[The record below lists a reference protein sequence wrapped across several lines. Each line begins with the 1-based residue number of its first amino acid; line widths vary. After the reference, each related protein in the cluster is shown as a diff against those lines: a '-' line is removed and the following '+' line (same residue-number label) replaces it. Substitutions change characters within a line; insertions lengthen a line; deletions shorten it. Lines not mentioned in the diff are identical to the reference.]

1 MVQALAILCSALSR
15 SSGMDTAQISKDFM
29 NSGGGGGVFMM
40 SNTWR
45 DEQHP
50 SFINFISAF
59 LDFIFNCGGSS
70 VAFVFVTSLE
80 STAIS
85 QLFGRVEKL
94 KMQFPTLCVVITLPT
109 MEQDDLFVRSSL
121 KFGMELGMPTLVLVK
136 DLEQENVTAQLKAE
150 RKQTV
155 QAPGIFQRVIKAIP
169 GIDTPDTNASNHEA
183 FSTPLIVTDLA
194 KSRVVAIEKSDDIQ
208 RRYNDVIGVLH
219 RRHHEAFS
227 TCYRSR
233 KE

>member
-1 MVQALAILCSALSR
+1 
-15 SSGMDTAQISKDFM
+15 MDTAQISKDFM

-40 SNTWR
+40 SNIWR

-50 SFINFISAF
+50 SLINFISAF
-59 LDFIFNCGGSS
+59 LAANSFRLNFVPISPDFIFNCGGSS

-136 DLEQENVTAQLKAE
+136 DLEVGFKKITEIAHHELVSKQEDVTAQLKAE

-169 GIDTPDTNASNHEA
+169 GIDTPDTNAYQTKE
-183 FSTPLIVTDLA
+183 
-194 KSRVVAIEKSDDIQ
+194 
-208 RRYNDVIGVLH
+208 RRCG
-219 RRHHEAFS
+219 R
-227 TCYRSR
+227 
-233 KE
+233 